1 MTSGKA
7 ILLGSVVLAAAI
19 VAAAFVWRAPIPAAG
34 PGPVASAPAPETR
47 TAETPGRYQ
56 IVKVENGV
64 SWRLDTATGEMT
76 ACRVEGDRM
85 LCARSTEAT
94 ELPKVSA
101 EALEE
106 QRRAREKARDEEKTA
121 IFDRFLAFFKW
132 VVEQAR
138 EADRPADR
146 GPPAPLPNDGAAP
159 RTL

>member
-7 ILLGSVVLAAAI
+7 ILLGSVVLGVAI
-19 VAAAFVWRAPIPAAG
+19 VAAAFVWRAPMPAAG
-34 PGPVASAPAPETR
+34 PETTASAPATR
-47 TAETPGRYQ
+47 PAETPGRYQ

-76 ACRVEGDRM
+76 ACRVDGDHM

-101 EALEE
+101 EALEA

-121 IFDRFLAFFKW
+121 ILDRFLAFFKW

-138 EADRPADR
+138 AADRPADAA
-146 GPPAPLPNDGAAP
+146 PPAPSPGDGAAP